1 MTSQRRLVPSLV
13 SRPDLWE
20 GEKGLVSIVRA
31 CAEYS
36 VYLADI
42 LQYNSMT
49 SGNNLRMTSAAGYPN
64 YSRTP
69 TWPSIIILA
78 VKTTAA
84 MNSLRS
90 VCRFCL
96 RVAPSKHLHGLFTT
110 QGKSQDLPGRLS
122 KLLLV
127 PVVQDDGM
135 SQYICRTCKSNAIIL
150 EQKMHEMQERA
161 LISYQTCKGSASDV
175 NASCSTGSAML
186 PEAASLP
193 PVGVPISPSSY
204 TTRKRT
210 KDTSS
215 CTGISPFTAQSRPQ
229 SKRRYSLTS
238 KRLFDPNCSCK
249 FNA

>member
-1 MTSQRRLVPSLV
+1 M
-13 SRPDLWE
+13 
-20 GEKGLVSIVRA
+20 GGGKGHGIDCSRA

-49 SGNNLRMTSAAGYPN
+49 SGNNLRTTSAAGYQN

-96 RVAPSKHLHGLFTT
+96 RVSPSKHHHSLFTT

-135 SQYICRTCKSNAIIL
+135 SQYICRTCKSNAIIV

-175 NASCSTGSAML
+175 NASCTTDSAML
-186 PEAASLP
+186 PVAASLP
-193 PVGVPISPSSY
+193 PVGAPISPSSY

-229 SKRRYSLTS
+229 SKRPYSLTS

>member
-1 MTSQRRLVPSLV
+1 M
-13 SRPDLWE
+13 
-20 GEKGLVSIVRA
+20 
-31 CAEYS
+31 
-36 VYLADI
+36 YLADI

-49 SGNNLRMTSAAGYPN
+49 SGNNLLTTSAAGYPN

-69 TWPSIIILA
+69 TSPSIIILA

-127 PVVQDDGM
+127 PVIQDDGM

-229 SKRRYSLTS
+229 SKRPYSLTS